1 MQIEQFES
9 WLRNVEGLSEGTI
22 QSRMNNCKRLGRY
35 EGDLDVYFDK
45 DRLEGLLARL
55 AYSTGDERNEAPPR
69 HQVPIN
75 GNLRNGTTTLKSATI
90 LYKRFRESDGIP
102 HERSTP
108 GPTRRNSRRPRTPQ
122 KDWPK
127 WGQPKDADILHLAKV
142 LTPLVKFLH
151 PDIVAAVAED
161 NRWRFPEWRAKLE
174 KIGLDPNIYLWRG
187 SPCAFPG
194 VRRYAGSQE
203 IAWYRKRTT
212 STDFQPPNCLR
223 LDDNDFPKHL
233 WAFVF
238 TGKEFRKKGPQ
249 EYQLAHLADHKEHNN
264 RWHQEFNRD
273 SEVDPPLLFGLYTSP
288 ANTAYVPKNFIKP
301 TDFVDRLRVL
311 LLRKAYRLYGSMCRL
326 APPPLVEKKAQ
337 EDAAW
342 NPNQFEWGDPV
353 GKTDNLPQFLEFR
366 QKVIDKALDERLAEN
381 EKRL

>member
-9 WLRNVEGLSEGTI
+9 WLRNVAGLSEGTI

-75 GNLRNGTTTLKSATI
+75 GNLRNGTATLKSAAI
-90 LYKRFRESDGIP
+90 LYKRFRENDGIP

-108 GPTRRNSRRPRTPQ
+108 DPTRRNSRRPRTPQ

-127 WGQPKDADILHLAKV
+127 WSQPKDADILHLAKV

-174 KIGLDPNIYLWRG
+174 KIGLDPNIYLWHG

-194 VRRYAGSQE
+194 VRRYAGSRE

-238 TGKEFRKKGPQ
+238 TRKEFRKKGPQ

-273 SEVDPPLLFGLYTSP
+273 SEADPPLLFGLYTSP

-311 LLRKAYRLYGSMCRL
+311 LLRKAYRLYGNMCRL

-381 EKRL
+381 EKRF